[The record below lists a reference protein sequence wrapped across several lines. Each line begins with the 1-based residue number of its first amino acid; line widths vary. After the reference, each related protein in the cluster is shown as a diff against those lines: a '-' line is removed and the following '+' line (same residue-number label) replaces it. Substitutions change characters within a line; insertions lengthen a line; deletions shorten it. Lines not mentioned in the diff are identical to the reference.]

1 MLSAHTVL
9 LLFDVDGTLFSGK
22 GVGSRAMTR
31 AGRAV
36 LGGAFS
42 LDGIDFAGALDWW
55 IYEEAARRMGH
66 PNARERH
73 DDFRKAYLIEL
84 ARELPQADP
93 KPIIL
98 PGVAALL
105 DRLER
110 WSGVTLGLVTGNY
123 RAAVPLKFES
133 VGIPFNR
140 FSVGAFADDAE
151 TRAGLVKLAMNR
163 WSAVGGSG
171 DPSRTIVIGD
181 TPRDVR
187 CAQENGCRC
196 LAVATGRDSVADLVR
211 AGADAVI
218 RDFTDPEPLVRW
230 LEDS

>member
-1 MLSAHTVL
+1 
-9 LLFDVDGTLFSGK
+9 
-22 GVGSRAMTR
+22 
-31 AGRAV
+31 
-36 LGGAFS
+36 
-42 LDGIDFAGALDWW
+42 
-55 IYEEAARRMGH
+55 MGH

-151 TRAGLVKLAMNR
+151 TRAGLVKLAMHR

-196 LAVATGRDSVADLVR
+196 LAVATGQDSVADLVR